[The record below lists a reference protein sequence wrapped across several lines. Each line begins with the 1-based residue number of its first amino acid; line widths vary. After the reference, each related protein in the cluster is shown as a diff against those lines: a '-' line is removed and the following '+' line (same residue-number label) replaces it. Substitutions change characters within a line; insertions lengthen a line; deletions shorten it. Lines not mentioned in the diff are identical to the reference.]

1 MTALNLSNLL
11 KKIVLITFIVPI
23 FSPIK
28 ASINP
33 TNIKEQIAQNKFE
46 EALSQIDNSIISEE
60 ENPLNYLYRG
70 IVYLHLANFY
80 WDNDD
85 NFTRSIDTNQKAI
98 NDFNKALDIYNQS
111 SNKNISRENLPIL
124 FANKGHALYSLAFN
138 FTRKEKKKAKEI
150 FKQSFDAFSNYIELA
165 PSVMESNNTIYEI
178 SPPKFYYRV
187 LFDEGKYEY
196 TKSQAFL
203 DRAIVNSYAG
213 LKKSKSFCKD
223 LKESKKLGNVQA
235 TNLVRVNRC

>member
-1 MTALNLSNLL
+1 MRKFLISLLTALALANS
-11 KKIVLITFIVPI
+11 V
-23 FSPIK
+23 K

-80 WDNDD
+80 WENNDFE
-85 NFTRSIDTNQKAI
+85 NTLEPNQKAI

-111 SNKNISRENLPIL
+111 SNKNILRENLPIL

-203 DRAIVNSYAG
+203 DRAIVNSYVG
-213 LKKSKSFCKD
+213 LKKSKSFCSD
-223 LKESKKLGNVQA
+223 LKESKKLGNIQA
-235 TNLVRVNRC
+235 TGLVRLNC

>member
-1 MTALNLSNLL
+1 MKRLLPLLAALALANS
-11 KKIVLITFIVPI
+11 V
-23 FSPIK
+23 K

-33 TNIKEQIAQNKFE
+33 KDIKEQIAQNKFE
-46 EALSQIDNSIISEE
+46 KALSQLDNSIISEE

-70 IVYLHLANFY
+70 IVYFHLANFY
-80 WDNDD
+80 WENNDFE
-85 NFTRSIDTNQKAI
+85 NTLEPNQKAI

-138 FTRKEKKKAKEI
+138 LKRKERKETL
-150 FKQSFDAFSNYIELA
+150 KQSFDAFSNYIELA
-165 PSVMESNNTIYEI
+165 PLVTESNKVTYEI

-203 DRAIVNSYAG
+203 DRAIVNSYVG
-213 LKKSKSFCKD
+213 LKKSKSFCSD
-223 LKESKKLGNVQA
+223 LKESKKLGNIQA
-235 TNLVRVNRC
+235 KGLVRLNC

>member
-1 MTALNLSNLL
+1 MCIRDSN
-11 KKIVLITFIVPI
+11 
-23 FSPIK
+23 
-28 ASINP
+28 
-33 TNIKEQIAQNKFE
+33 
-46 EALSQIDNSIISEE
+46 
-60 ENPLNYLYRG
+60 
-70 IVYLHLANFY
+70 
-80 WDNDD
+80 
-85 NFTRSIDTNQKAI
+85 
-98 NDFNKALDIYNQS
+98 
-111 SNKNISRENLPIL
+111 NISRDNLPIL

-165 PSVMESNNTIYEI
+165 PLVTESNNVTYEI

-213 LKKSKSFCKD
+213 LKKSKSFCSD
-223 LKESKKLGNVQA
+223 LKESKKLGNIQA
-235 TNLVRVNRC
+235 TGLVRLNC

>member
-46 EALSQIDNSIISEE
+46 EALSQIDNSIISEA

-80 WDNDD
+80 WENNDFE
-85 NFTRSIDTNQKAI
+85 NTLEPNQKAI

-111 SNKNISRENLPIL
+111 SNKNISRENLPVL

-165 PSVMESNNTIYEI
+165 PLVTESNNVTYEI

-213 LKKSKSFCKD
+213 LKKSKSFCSD
-223 LKESKKLGNVQA
+223 LKESKKLGNFQA
-235 TNLVRVNRC
+235 TNLVRINRC

>member
-1 MTALNLSNLL
+1 MHKFLISLLAALALANS
-11 KKIVLITFIVPI
+11 V
-23 FSPIK
+23 K

-33 TNIKEQIAQNKFE
+33 TVIKEQIDQNKFE
-46 EALSQIDNSIISEE
+46 KALSQIDNSIISEE

-80 WDNDD
+80 WENNDFE
-85 NFTRSIDTNQKAI
+85 NTLEPNQKGI

-138 FTRKEKKKAKEI
+138 LKRKERKET

-165 PSVMESNNTIYEI
+165 PLVTESNNKIYEI

-213 LKKSKSFCKD
+213 LKKSKSFCSD
-223 LKESKKLGNVQA
+223 LKESKKLGNIQA
-235 TNLVRVNRC
+235 KELVRLNC